1 MEAIIERENIIER
14 EIIQAIKEED
24 DEIIR
29 AVFQPQ
35 VDLKLGK
42 ICGFETLSR
51 MRSKS
56 LGNVSPVEFIE
67 IAERKKLIVPL
78 TKLILKKTSIF
89 VKSLRERSCEGIR
102 VAVNLSGSDIMRPD
116 FIKDLTSLIINS
128 GMENKDLE
136 FEITESVF
144 LDDFK
149 PVNEK
154 LGILRNMGI
163 QISLD
168 DFGTGYSSLSSLRE
182 LNIDVVKI
190 DKKFIDGIL
199 TDNKDSLII
208 PDIISMAHKT
218 GLKVLAEGVEEEA
231 QADYLA
237 GYNCDIIQGYFYSK
251 PLEFRDALE
260 IVEKKFPPYGGES

>member
-1 MEAIIERENIIER
+1 
-14 EIIQAIKEED
+14 
-24 DEIIR
+24 
-29 AVFQPQ
+29 
-35 VDLKLGK
+35 
-42 ICGFETLSR
+42 
-51 MRSKS
+51 
-56 LGNVSPVEFIE
+56 
-67 IAERKKLIVPL
+67 
-78 TKLILKKTSIF
+78 
-89 VKSLRERSCEGIR
+89 
-102 VAVNLSGSDIMRPD
+102 
-116 FIKDLTSLIINS
+116 
-128 GMENKDLE
+128 MENRDLE

-218 GLKVLAEGVEEEA
+218 GLKVLAEGAEEEA
-231 QADYLA
+231 QVEYLVES
-237 GYNCDIIQGYFYSK
+237 GCDIIQGYFYSK

-260 IVEKKFPPYGGES
+260 IVEKKFPPCSSTSS